1 MEETRIIASIQAG
14 ESKYPDLF
22 EDEAFPIDGNAT
34 PLCVSESS
42 FDTRLRRPVD
52 ETSGYTD
59 PVIFNDGNMQSGVV
73 CRGKIGAQWLMS
85 ALGCVASHP
94 SGNLARRLF
103 ASEDL
108 DTTWKKYGI
117 ATCRFYVDGEWRE
130 VCVDSSLLMSEDVE
144 EDTGAG
150 GIKLRP
156 IFSRC
161 LDENELWV
169 AFVEKAYAKVS
180 LDLVW
185 ICVGFIG
192 DWFYSM
198 TTVCHDLGCFTPH
211 P

>member
-1 MEETRIIASIQAG
+1 MEESRIIASIQAG
-14 ESKYPDLF
+14 ESKYADLY
-22 EDEAFPIDGNAT
+22 EDEAFPIDGNST

-52 ETSGYTD
+52 EASGYTE
-59 PVIFNDGNMQSGVV
+59 PVIFDDGKMQSGVV

-94 SGNLARRLF
+94 SGNLAHRLF

-108 DTTWKKYGI
+108 ETAWNRYGI

-130 VCVDSSLLMSEDVE
+130 VCIDSSLLMSEDVE
-144 EDTGAG
+144 EDSG
-150 GIKLRP
+150 GIKVRP

-169 AFVEKAYAKVS
+169 PFVEKAYAKVS
-180 LDLVW
+180 N
-185 ICVGFIG
+185 VG
-192 DWFYSM
+192 
-198 TTVCHDLGCFTPH
+198 L
-211 P
+211 